1 MSNIDSKT
9 EKRARRHRRVR
20 SKVKGTAE
28 RPRLS
33 VFKSNR
39 DIYVQLIDDV
49 SSKTLAAASSVEMKG
64 KKMMDKAMAV
74 GELIAKVAKTKKID
88 KIVFDRGGYVYT
100 GKVKALADSARKA
113 GLIF

>member
-9 EKRARRHRRVR
+9 EKRERRHRRVR

-39 DIYVQLIDDV
+39 DIYVQLINDE

-64 KKMMDKAMAV
+64 KKMMEKAVAV
-74 GELIAKVAKTKKID
+74 GKMIAEVAKTKKIS
-88 KIVFDRGGYVYT
+88 KVVFDRGGYVYT
-100 GKVKALADSARKA
+100 GKVKALADSARA
-113 GLIF
+113 GGLIF

>member
-9 EKRARRHRRVR
+9 KKRARRHRRVR

-33 VFKSNR
+33 VFKSNK

-64 KKMMDKAMAV
+64 KKMMDKAKAV
-74 GELIAKVAKTKKID
+74 GELIAKTAKAKKID
-88 KIVFDRGGYVYT
+88 KVVFDRGGYVYT
-100 GKVKALADSARKA
+100 GKVQALADAARSA
-113 GLIF
+113 GLVF